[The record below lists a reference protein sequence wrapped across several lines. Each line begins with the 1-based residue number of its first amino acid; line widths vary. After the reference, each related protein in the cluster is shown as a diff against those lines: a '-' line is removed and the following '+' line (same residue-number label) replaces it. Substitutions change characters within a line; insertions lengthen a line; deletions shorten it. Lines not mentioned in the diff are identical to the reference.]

1 MVIFF
6 LICCLCNNRLA
17 FTCIACPDLH
27 SRLLLTPAF
36 QGRKM
41 EQSPSTSR
49 DIICLHWSPQTR
61 EHRGKPATMHCLG
74 LPIYLPVSVW
84 GAPAESMVM
93 KLCSD
98 LQANTERTLFNSIII
113 VLLSWSELLVSSQS
127 GIHEVVSSLEKLRI
141 RVPGAILL
149 MNGDWVQSLALSG
162 TEEQNR
168 Q

>member
-1 MVIFF
+1 MY
-6 LICCLCNNRLA
+6 CLSW
-17 FTCIACPDLH
+17 IALP
-27 SRLLLTPAF
+27 TPF
-36 QGRKM
+36 NPCLPREEDGTVSQHLQRYHL
-41 EQSPSTSR
+41 PSLKPT
-49 DIICLHWSPQTR
+49 DTWTQR
-61 EHRGKPATMHCLG
+61 EACYDA
-74 LPIYLPVSVW
+74 LPGIAYLPPGIW

-113 VLLSWSELLVSSQS
+113 VLLSWSEVLVSSQS

-141 RVPGAILL
+141 HVPGAILL